1 MGALTAAGSILHPSG
16 GFARFYMLRA
26 LTMIRNYVQLGLS
39 SATEDSL
46 AIQKENSENKED
58 ICISGFCR

>member
-39 SATEDSL
+39 SATEDCL
-46 AIQKENSENKED
+46 AIQKENSENK
-58 ICISGFCR
+58 